1 MHVNAVLR
9 LGDLHIEYHIRP
21 VKLRALRVVH
31 FPPVAGLRLFFK
43 RQIIPARH
51 GLVQRI
57 GVFARGGQRLGDEAA
72 VLTET
77 GADVHTHSKIA
88 VLEIQKA
95 RAVVD
100 DGVGIPLPA
109 AAYDLAA
116 LVKFVVIRR
125 ETAARVLQRGCS
137 MNWIR
142 QSMAFRPWR
151 STAAMISFAA
161 SRNSGFCSTSPIY
174 RYSK

>member
-1 MHVNAVLR
+1 MLRLHAAARVERKLHTQRRTVDPGVDDVHVNAVLR

-88 VLEIQKA
+88 VLEI
-95 RAVVD
+95 
-100 DGVGIPLPA
+100 
-109 AAYDLAA
+109 
-116 LVKFVVIRR
+116 
-125 ETAARVLQRGCS
+125 
-137 MNWIR
+137 
-142 QSMAFRPWR
+142 
-151 STAAMISFAA
+151 
-161 SRNSGFCSTSPIY
+161 
-174 RYSK
+174 